1 MALGS
6 QDVAVGAR
14 LTGLVSGGSGL
25 AARGFRNAAGSLA
38 WDRLARLRRTRRV
51 QTATTFGLVF
61 LGPLLAVATFL
72 ALGPFSQGANSPAL
86 RLVLLS
92 DLVYILILAA
102 LVLGRVARIV
112 ADRRSQSAGSRLHL
126 RLSGVFALVALVP
139 TVLVAVFAV
148 LTVNIGLEGWFSDRV
163 RSVVGTSLSAAEAY
177 EKQSREDLLADAT
190 ALAAY
195 LNVAKQSTFFL
206 RDDQL
211 RPLLTQGQSAVQRGL
226 KEAFLIDGTGTL
238 MTRGERSYL
247 FDFEQPSP
255 AALTAARDDGPQVIE
270 DWANNE
276 FRALVNLDAYADRYL
291 YVSRVVDGELLS
303 LLDDTKETVR
313 LYNQLE
319 SERGRVLFNFGLIY
333 LGFAIILILAATWL
347 GLWFAERLSRPV
359 GRLAGAAQRVGGGD
373 LDVQVTEEAGD
384 DEIAM
389 LGRLFNQ
396 MTRQLKGQ
404 REALLDGHRQTE
416 RRRRLFDSVLSNVTA
431 GVIGLDPEGEVDFIN
446 RAAERL
452 LDMND
457 GVTDVAL
464 SEAVPEF
471 SDLFNRLREAG
482 TPALQE
488 EIRLTRKGKLESL
501 LVRMSVRRN
510 DSGRLEG
517 YVVAFDDV
525 TELVSAQRMAAWG
538 DVARRIA
545 HEIKNPLTP
554 IALSAERIK
563 RKFRSQVAEPEDL
576 EQYTDVIVRQTN
588 DLRRIVDEFSKFA
601 RMPEPD
607 RRENDLT
614 QLLKDAITLQE
625 SGQPGVSF
633 KFQIPIGPQVMELDG
648 TMISQ
653 ALTNLIKN
661 AGEAIESLRE
671 KAPGTPVSPEIRI
684 EMLANETEAVIR
696 IMDNG
701 IGLPPDR
708 ARLFEPYVT
717 TREKGTGL
725 GLPIVKKIIEEH
737 GGTLALLDA
746 PVFEG
751 NSHAGAMAEIRLPRL
766 GRKRGRNNM
775 ASTGQGG

>member
-1 MALGS
+1 M
-6 QDVAVGAR
+6 
-14 LTGLVSGGSGL
+14 
-25 AARGFRNAAGSLA
+25 
-38 WDRLARLRRTRRV
+38 RRTRRM

-72 ALGPFSQGANSPAL
+72 TLGPFNQGASSPLL
-86 RLVLLS
+86 RLVLLAN
-92 DLVYILILAA
+92 LVYILVVAA
-102 LVLGRVARIV
+102 LVIARVARLV

-148 LTVNIGLEGWFSDRV
+148 LTVNIGLEGWFSERV
-163 RSVVGTSLSAAEAY
+163 RSVVGSSLNAAQAY
-177 EKQSREDLLADAT
+177 ERQSREDLVEDAV

-195 LNVAKQSTFFL
+195 LNVARQSAFFL
-206 RDDQL
+206 ADDQM
-211 RPLLTQGQSAVQRGL
+211 RPLLSQGQAAVQRGL
-226 KEAFLIDGTGTL
+226 KEAFLIDGAGAL
-238 MTRGERSYL
+238 RTRGERSYL
-247 FDFEQPSP
+247 FDFEALDP
-255 AALTAARDDGPQVIE
+255 AVLDRARSEGPQVVQ

-276 FRALVNLDAYADRYL
+276 FRALVHLEAFADRYL
-291 YVSRVVDGELLS
+291 YVSREVDGQLLS
-303 LLDDTKETVR
+303 LLDETQETVR

-319 SERGRVLFNFGLIY
+319 SERGRLLFNFGLIY
-333 LGFAIILILAATWL
+333 LGFAIILILAAVWL

-359 GRLAGAAQRVGGGD
+359 GRLAGAAQRVGEGD
-373 LDVQVTEEAGD
+373 LEVQVPEEPGD

-404 REALLDGHRQTE
+404 REALVDSHRQTE

-431 GVIGLDPEGEVDFIN
+431 GVIGLDPEGRVDFVN

-452 LDMND
+452 LDMAD
-457 GVTDVAL
+457 GTPEVAL
-464 SEAVPEF
+464 SAAVPEF
-471 SDLFNRLREAG
+471 APVFDRLQDSGAG
-482 TPALQE
+482 AVQE
-488 EIRLTRKGKLESL
+488 EVRLTRKGKLESL

-525 TELVSAQRMAAWG
+525 TQLVSAQRMAAWG

-563 RKFRSQVAEPEDL
+563 RKFRGQVEQPEDL

-588 DLRRIVDEFSKFA
+588 DLRRIVDEFSRFA

-607 RRENDLT
+607 RREQDLT
-614 QLLKDAITLQE
+614 RLLRDALTLQE
-625 SGQPGVSF
+625 SGQPEVRFVSD
-633 KFQIPIGPQVMELDG
+633 IPAGPVLMDLDA
-648 TMISQ
+648 TMIAQ

-661 AGEAIESLRE
+661 AGEAIETLQE
-671 KAPGTPVSPEIRI
+671 KGAPEGLVPEIRVLM
-684 EMLANETEAVIR
+684 ELGEGEAVIR

-746 PVFEG
+746 PVFDG
-751 NSHAGAMAEIRLPRL
+751 HSHAGAMAEIRLPFLQR
-766 GRKRGRNNM
+766 RKGRNVT
-775 ASTGQGG
+775 AGGQGG